1 MSAPP
6 DRAHNGSSD
15 VDSTAAFPYIDRAR
29 VMGARCMRLSPMLD
43 ALGRRLFGDPKGTAS
58 LIRRLLVEYGGTHW
72 RDYSLSFVL
81 MAIAAAC
88 TALPALLLGRGIDEG
103 YVGRSYSGVALVAAA
118 MIAVFALKGIAG
130 YGQAVTMARIANRVV
145 AENQKRMFGKLLA
158 QAGRSAGDQC
168 S

>member
-1 MSAPP
+1 MPTP
-6 DRAHNGSSD
+6 RDHAHNGSSD

-29 VMGARCMRLSPMLD
+29 VMGAHCLRLMLD

-72 RDYSLSFVL
+72 RDYSLSFVF

-103 YVGRSYSGVALVAAA
+103 YVGRSYRGVALVAAA

-145 AENQKRMFGKLLA
+145 AENQKRMFGQLLSQSVA
-158 QAGRSAGDQC
+158 FY
-168 S
+168 